1 MTSLAQ
7 TSTQI
12 CLGLLLPG
20 AGLTVVLLALY
31 AYAAWY
37 PVSRKHLDRVSF
49 RLLVYALLAN
59 LTFGIVFLI
68 VTLVPFPGWECGFLM
83 FLSNLSL
90 EFSAGMFFCIG
101 INLPLVLTFNL
112 NGQRMEKYYIMG
124 TALISGVCTIVPYAS
139 GQFGWDTAANQC
151 WYRSADPASRLRWF
165 VGTQTFWLLFA
176 SFGEVVAFL
185 ITVGHLVTYERL
197 ATDLRSRPDAKLH
210 ETYSSSISR
219 NLRMRDPVVRN
230 MILRVGLYPF
240 VSCLLSISTSTLDL
254 HGLIYT
260 APTEFNLRLGLADI
274 ALFSARALIYGL
286 LAATDP
292 SFLRAIRV
300 LHPGSK
306 ILSDL
311 ESNSQGAGPCFST
324 VLEFPLAT
332 VESERGKD
340 DMLESLELG
349 QTTKGDGG
357 TSENGGEEE
366 RAGLPV
372 HALDPAQPRCICDK
386 QYYFSYLSYRHSIS
400 AFASISYQ
408 Y

>member
-1 MTSLAQ
+1 MSSLAQ
-7 TSTQI
+7 NSARI
-12 CLGLLLPG
+12 CLGLILPG

-31 AYAAWY
+31 AYAARY

-49 RLLVYALLAN
+49 LPSHLPTKPTNPSFRS

-68 VTLVPFPGWECGFLM
+68 
-83 FLSNLSL
+83 LSL

-112 NGQRMEKYYIMG
+112 NGQQMEKYYIMG
-124 TALISGVCTIVPYAS
+124 TALISSVCTIMPYAS
-139 GQFGWDTAANQC
+139 GQFEWDSAANQC
-151 WYRSADPASRLRWF
+151 WWRSTDLASRLRWF

-185 ITVGHLVTYERL
+185 ITVGHLVAYERL
-197 ATDLRSRPDAKLH
+197 ATDLRFRADAKLH

-219 NLRMRDPVVRN
+219 NLRLRDPVVRN
-230 MILRVGLYPF
+230 IILRIGKLPSAFQALEIATKTTDRPVPLR
-240 VSCLLSISTSTLDL
+240 VMSTE
-254 HGLIYT
+254 HIY
-260 APTEFNLRLGLADI
+260 NLKLGLADI

-292 SFLRAIRV
+292 SFLRAMRE

-306 ILSDL
+306 NS
-311 ESNSQGAGPCFST
+311 SNLDSSTQGAAPCFST
-324 VLEFPLAT
+324 ILEFPLTT
-332 VESERGKD
+332 VESGRGKH

-349 QTTKGDGG
+349 QTTKGNGG
-357 TSENGGEEE
+357 TPEHGGEEE

-372 HALDPAQPRCICDK
+372 HALDPVM
-386 QYYFSYLSYRHSIS
+386 HSPGGFVINNIIS
-400 AFASISYQ
+400 HI
-408 Y
+408 

>member
-1 MTSLAQ
+1 MLSLAQ

-12 CLGLLLPG
+12 CLALILPG
-20 AGLTVVLLALY
+20 AGLTAVLLALY

-37 PVSRKHLDRVSF
+37 PVSGKHLDRVSF

-59 LTFGIVFLI
+59 LIFGIVFLI
-68 VTLVPFPGWECGFLM
+68 VTLVPSPGWECGFYM
-83 FLSNLSL
+83 FLSNASIYLT
-90 EFSAGMFFCIG
+90 
-101 INLPLVLTFNL
+101 LPRLVLTFNL

-124 TALISGVCTIVPYAS
+124 TALISSNPADEIPPLIYAGIS
-139 GQFGWDTAANQC
+139 T
-151 WYRSADPASRLRWF
+151 DPASRLRWF

-185 ITVGHLVTYERL
+185 ITVGHLVAYERL
-197 ATDLRSRPDAKLH
+197 AKDLRFRADAKSH

-219 NLRMRDPVVRN
+219 KLRIRDPVVRN
-230 MILRVGLYPF
+230 IILRIGLYTL

-254 HGLIYT
+254 HGLIHA
-260 APTEFNLRLGLADI
+260 APTELNLKLGLADI

-292 SFLRAIRV
+292 SFLRAMRE

-306 ILSDL
+306 NS
-311 ESNSQGAGPCFST
+311 SNLDSSSQGAAPCFST
-324 VLEFPLAT
+324 VMELPLTT
-332 VESERGKD
+332 VESERGKH

-349 QTTKGDGG
+349 QTTKGSTG
-357 TSENGGEEE
+357 TPEHGGEEE

-372 HALDPAQPRCICDK
+372 HTLDPAM
-386 QYYFSYLSYRHSIS
+386 HSPAIWDS
-400 AFASISYQ
+400 VGVDDLER
-408 Y
+408 